1 MDCQQLH
8 WTKFCQVEYSKTS
21 DGVSKLSFISFFHK
35 HAGYKLY
42 LILVL
47 SFIAGLLESF
57 GLAMTLPLLY
67 QFSDDG
73 KAYNFGQN
81 DVSDFLVSLLS
92 SVGLETS
99 LGLLLIVITVAFVL
113 KAAFLFFSLAIDA
126 KLKADLTK
134 KIKNQLLSDLMLV
147 KWKYFAT
154 RGSGFFASIAGE
166 QVNKISVAL
175 GNLVKAGSNA
185 IQALV
190 LVLFAFV
197 LAWRYGIL
205 ICFTG
210 FVIFIIFRHLNS
222 LVRSNSLKFSAES
235 ANVASEVVQCFKGF
249 KYFIATNR
257 LDALVSSIK
266 VSISKLRQIQFL
278 LGLTAAFTRSVRE
291 PITVIVVVSIIYFQV
306 VILGEDIAPI
316 IVSTLFLYRALNSLM
331 AVQINLQGLYENG
344 GSIEIVESE
353 LHNLQS
359 KRNSGAGS
367 IKAAFENEIRFS
379 NVSFSYEENTRALNE
394 VNFSIPKGASVA
406 FVGQSG
412 CGKTTL
418 LDLLTRVIQPEHGK
432 IAVDGVDISG
442 FQIGSWQQLIGYVPQ
457 EPIILADTIFEN
469 VTFGNQNPG
478 ESSQEVK
485 EVEVKE
491 LLAKV
496 GLGELLEGLPL
507 GVHTSLGEGGL
518 GLSGGQKQ
526 RLAICRE
533 LFKKPQLLVLD
544 EATSSLDK
552 NSEAI
557 IFSCLK
563 QLSNDVTVII
573 VTHSPEMVDWV
584 DHVVHLQGGV
594 ISAQGPWAN
603 VFHGSGVD

>member
-1 MDCQQLH
+1 MDCQQPH

-47 SFIAGLLESF
+47 SFVAGLLESF

-113 KAAFLFFSLAIDA
+113 KAAFYFFSLAIDA

-154 RGSGFFASIAGE
+154 RGSDSSLIAGE

-266 VSISKLRQIQFL
+266 VAFQSFVRSSFC
-278 LGLTAAFTRSVRE
+278 LG
-291 PITVIVVVSIIYFQV
+291 
-306 VILGEDIAPI
+306 
-316 IVSTLFLYRALNSLM
+316 
-331 AVQINLQGLYENG
+331 
-344 GSIEIVESE
+344 
-353 LHNLQS
+353 
-359 KRNSGAGS
+359 
-367 IKAAFENEIRFS
+367 
-379 NVSFSYEENTRALNE
+379 
-394 VNFSIPKGASVA
+394 
-406 FVGQSG
+406 
-412 CGKTTL
+412 
-418 LDLLTRVIQPEHGK
+418 
-432 IAVDGVDISG
+432 
-442 FQIGSWQQLIGYVPQ
+442 
-457 EPIILADTIFEN
+457 
-469 VTFGNQNPG
+469 
-478 ESSQEVK
+478 
-485 EVEVKE
+485 
-491 LLAKV
+491 
-496 GLGELLEGLPL
+496 
-507 GVHTSLGEGGL
+507 
-518 GLSGGQKQ
+518 
-526 RLAICRE
+526 
-533 LFKKPQLLVLD
+533 
-544 EATSSLDK
+544 
-552 NSEAI
+552 
-557 IFSCLK
+557 
-563 QLSNDVTVII
+563 
-573 VTHSPEMVDWV
+573 
-584 DHVVHLQGGV
+584 
-594 ISAQGPWAN
+594 
-603 VFHGSGVD
+603 